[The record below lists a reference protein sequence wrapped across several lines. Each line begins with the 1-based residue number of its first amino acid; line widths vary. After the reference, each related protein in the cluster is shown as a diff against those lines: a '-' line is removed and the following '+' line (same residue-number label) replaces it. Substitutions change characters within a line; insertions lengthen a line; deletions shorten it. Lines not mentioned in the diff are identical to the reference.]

1 MIGTLRVNR
10 CLSSEC
16 KKLFEM
22 ASCANSFNSNKP
34 LHFRFFLFEE
44 DSREVTFI
52 TSSNFHDHCVLKV
65 QHVIHRSEHSVSVVI
80 LSAATDG
87 RVVFWNVTDLCNF
100 VVHTHITREKDEE
113 DDVSKVNVYLEK
125 RHQSQ
130 HAVNPDKI
138 VNSSKFGETHH
149 GMEDSTVTEEG
160 LKLLKLVPADSLT
173 CHQSGINALHFEH
186 FDGKKRNTFPTHIN
200 LNMFVSK

>member
-1 MIGTLRVNR
+1 M
-10 CLSSEC
+10 
-16 KKLFEM
+16 FEIT
-22 ASCANSFNSNKP
+22 SCANSFYFKKP

-65 QHVIHRSEHSVSVVI
+65 QHVIHKSEHSVSVVI

-113 DDVSKVNVYLEK
+113 NAGSKTNVYLEK
-125 RHQSQ
+125 KHQSQ

-138 VNSSKFGETHH
+138 VNLSKSGDTHH
-149 GMEDSTVTEEG
+149 RLVDSQAGIVAEEG
-160 LKLLKLVPADSLT
+160 MKLLKLVPAGSLT

-186 FDGKKRNTFPTHIN
+186 FDGKKRNTFQHK
-200 LNMFVSK
+200 LM

>member
-1 MIGTLRVNR
+1 M
-10 CLSSEC
+10 
-16 KKLFEM
+16 FEM
-22 ASCANSFNSNKP
+22 ASCANSFYSNKP

-87 RVVFWNVTDLCNF
+87 RVAFWKVTDLCNF
-100 VVHTHITREKDEE
+100 VIHTHITKEKDNE
-113 DDVSKVNVYLEK
+113 DDGSKVNVYLEK

-138 VNSSKFGETHH
+138 INSRRSGETHH
-149 GMEDSTVTEEG
+149 GLVDCGADRVYEEG
-160 LKLLKLVPADSLT
+160 LEKLKLVPAGSLT

-186 FDGKKRNTFPTHIN
+186 FDGKKRIIFSTHIG
-200 LNMFVSK
+200 VRT